1 MLTRPF
7 RDVLILASGSPRR
20 AEILSGAGFQ
30 LEVVPSGVD
39 EKKLFTADT
48 DLPRAVEHLALSK
61 AKSVSVSRLNRYVL
75 GADTIVV
82 LDHRVLGKPESSVQ
96 ATAML
101 NDLSDRNHEV
111 ITGVAVIDPSGET
124 QTISVKTSVTMRGL
138 SNSEIT
144 KYVASGSPYDKAG
157 GYGIQDRSF
166 APVSNYDD
174 CYLNVVGLPMC
185 ATIELLQGSGL
196 LRSDMFSTSI
206 CDGHKCL
213 QESEIVVGE

>member
-1 MLTRPF
+1 MTRPLS
-7 RDVLILASGSPRR
+7 DVLILASGSPRR
-20 AEILSGAGFQ
+20 VEILSGAGFQ

-82 LDHRVLGKPESSVQ
+82 LDHRVLGKPESSAE

-101 NDLSDRNHEV
+101 HALSDRNHEV
-111 ITGVAVIDPSGET
+111 ITGVAVIGPTGDY
-124 QTISVKTSVTMRGL
+124 QTISVRTSVTMRRL
-138 SNSEIT
+138 ALDEIAN
-144 KYVASGSPYDKAG
+144 YVASGSPYDKAG

-166 APVSNYDD
+166 APVASYGD

-206 CDGHKCL
+206 CDGHKGL